1 MEKENK
7 ITVHKLLNKY
17 NLYTKQ
23 IGIVIYHLNIKN
35 CNASDLVYTFTKK
48 SGLTEEEMGKEI
60 CNLIIRCDENS
71 KSYDSKLDEEITRY
85 GTRSNVFY
93 GGHNKNIWNNGM
105 FEDDGFGFGT
115 EPTSIYDD
123 YIDSDYGR
131 KKK

>member
-1 MEKENK
+1 MEKDKK
-7 ITVHKLLNKY
+7 ITVSNLLNKY
-17 NLYTKQ
+17 DLYTKQ
-23 IGIVIYHLNIKN
+23 VVNVIYHLNIRS
-35 CNASDLVYTFTKK
+35 CNASEFVYTFTKK
-48 SGLTEEEMGKEI
+48 SNLTEEEMAKEI
-60 CNLIIRCDENS
+60 YNLIIRCDENS